1 MLFVLLFVPVP
12 LDLLFLSVFVIMI
25 MFQLYKFINALFYK
39 EHSWTSVVKYLNTTR
54 KEIQYIVICSYTD
67 MWRTST
73 SQMLFFAFLK
83 FCSNITT
90 ALFYFSHFSEM
101 KIKWNMHACEEWCS
115 FAKLHRVWTV
125 AEGIFLCVLY
135 NNISKSK
142 KIFKYF
148 YGYSE
153 ELSCHFFNFLTLKNS
168 YIDAGVRART
178 HTQICM
184 HIYTPSYV
192 HTSKGTV
199 A

>member
-1 MLFVLLFVPVP
+1 
-12 LDLLFLSVFVIMI
+12 MI
-25 MFQLYKFINALFYK
+25 LFQLYKFINALFYK

-73 SQMLFFAFLK
+73 SQMLCFAFLK
-83 FCSNITT
+83 FCSNLTT

-184 HIYTPSYV
+184 HIYI
-192 HTSKGTV
+192 HTLICTHI
-199 A
+199 